1 MFGQFL
7 VDGLALGS
15 IYGVLALSYT
25 LIFGVIRVV
34 NFAQGEIIT
43 IGGFGALAGWV
54 STDGLPIIWRF
65 AIMILAA
72 IAASCTAGL
81 LMECFLFRPLLNRNA
96 PALLGLIASLG
107 ISIFIQNAL
116 RITISSSDK
125 LFPALISQAPINA
138 AGIHISPM
146 QITLFL
152 TLIVLSFSSFFFVEK
167 TRFGLSILAVRD
179 NRELALSY
187 GISVQQITKGVF
199 IAASIL
205 AAFGGIMMG
214 MYYNVVRFD
223 IGFLPGI
230 KAFTASIMGGVG
242 NVRGAAI
249 CGVLLGLFESLG
261 AGYIS
266 SAYKD
271 GFAFLILITVL
282 LIRPQGLFGEKA

>member
-1 MFGQFL
+1 
-7 VDGLALGS
+7 
-15 IYGVLALSYT
+15 
-25 LIFGVIRVV
+25 
-34 NFAQGEIIT
+34 
-43 IGGFGALAGWV
+43 
-54 STDGLPIIWRF
+54 
-65 AIMILAA
+65 
-72 IAASCTAGL
+72 
-81 LMECFLFRPLLNRNA
+81 
-96 PALLGLIASLG
+96 
-107 ISIFIQNAL
+107 
-116 RITISSSDK
+116 
-125 LFPALISQAPINA
+125 
-138 AGIHISPM
+138 M